1 MKHLRFPLFSAFKS
15 IIAEVASRKRK
26 PRDPS
31 PATMSILPLCTQAL
45 MKICEVRRST
55 IPPAPESIRAN
66 SRLSKNRS
74 NRTREWGQCASP
86 LLVLQLSPM
95 SWFWFRFFFFLFFL
109 CYIITI
115 IILSYFCQRKTTRN
129 PEIQKRHFMKHLS
142 NHPSLVHPESPLRP
156 WDSLRRTAS
165 IQLLEPATSWHRDVN
180 QVLCVLKKMQ
190 KAQQQSNSIHTI
202 GSNKKP
208 SWETKNIYQSALLS
222 WWFFKIQWVRFHH
235 PPCLLPRSS
244 SS

>member
-1 MKHLRFPLFSAFKS
+1 MSSSQPHKELRSNNVLPHIMRCRKIHEGPCWIASIKRAAAWHVQFIIYYPCFSSCMKHLRFPLFSAFKS

-95 SWFWFRFFFFLFFL
+95 S
-109 CYIITI
+109 
-115 IILSYFCQRKTTRN
+115 
-129 PEIQKRHFMKHLS
+129 
-142 NHPSLVHPESPLRP
+142 
-156 WDSLRRTAS
+156 
-165 IQLLEPATSWHRDVN
+165 
-180 QVLCVLKKMQ
+180 
-190 KAQQQSNSIHTI
+190 
-202 GSNKKP
+202 
-208 SWETKNIYQSALLS
+208 
-222 WWFFKIQWVRFHH
+222 
-235 PPCLLPRSS
+235 
-244 SS
+244 

>member
-31 PATMSILPLCTQAL
+31 LGTMSILPLCTQAL

-129 PEIQKRHFMKHLS
+129 PEIQKRHFMKYLS
-142 NHPSLVHPESPLRP
+142 NHPSFRSHPESPVFDLGTP
-156 WDSLRRTAS
+156 YVVLPQYNSLS
-165 IQLLEPATSWHRDVN
+165 
-180 QVLCVLKKMQ
+180 
-190 KAQQQSNSIHTI
+190 QQHPGI
-202 GSNKKP
+202 G
-208 SWETKNIYQSALLS
+208 L
-222 WWFFKIQWVRFHH
+222 
-235 PPCLLPRSS
+235 
-244 SS
+244 